1 VYARSTMAEVRVS
14 SIDAAVARV
23 RDEMMPAVLAADGSV
38 GLSMLVN
45 RRSGRC
51 IVTSA
56 WRTAEAATA
65 EERMAPMIDS
75 AAAGAET
82 PEVEDWEI
90 AVLHRDHTS
99 GPGAWVRVTW
109 VHVEPDQSDRLVDLY
124 RMVLLPQIA
133 EFAGFCSASLLLD
146 RPSGH
151 AVSSVTFD
159 SEDAMHSTR
168 MLAAGVREHGAGHVD
183 GEVLEVDEL
192 QLVLAHLRVPES
204 V

>member
-1 VYARSTMAEVRVS
+1 
-14 SIDAAVARV
+14 
-23 RDEMMPAVLAADGSV
+23 VLAADGSV

-65 EERMAPMIDS
+65 EERMPPMIDS